1 MRVLYLCHNHPDL
14 QPGGTEV
21 LARGVF
27 RELRDRHGV
36 EGLFLAAVTGAHR
49 PRRPGTL
56 LQSVGGAADEMLVWL
71 GHFDRFAL
79 SQPDTYGLA
88 SLAPLVSALDPDI
101 VHVHHLLLFGA
112 EGIDLVRRAAP
123 RARLVFTA
131 HDFFPICPQEGQ
143 LLTTDGRLCRG
154 PSPDACGRCFPG
166 RPADDIVM
174 RDLQSRDLLADF
186 DRLLFPSDFA
196 RGRYLAAGWPAERL
210 SVMPNGVAESDAAPQ
225 RRSAAAAA
233 RPDGRRDRFG
243 FFGHINR
250 YKGSTVLLEASR
262 ILSEEGVSH
271 RVSLHGGTA
280 YQPDAFLERF
290 NAALA
295 AAPMARHRGPYA
307 GADLGALMAE
317 VDWVVVPSVWWEN
330 APLVILE
337 AFRHGRPV
345 ICGDVGGMAEM
356 VRDGVDGLHA
366 PVGDPVGLAA
376 VLRRA
381 AERPEMWD
389 RLASGILPPKT
400 IAQVAKGHLSL
411 YQELLGQGAPA
422 NRAPEPAPA

>member
-1 MRVLYLCHNHPDL
+1 MHVLYLCHNHPDL

-21 LARGVF
+21 LSRGVF

-56 LQSVGGAADEMLVWL
+56 LQSVGGASDEMLVWL

-88 SLAPLVSALDPDI
+88 SLAPLVSELDPDI
-101 VHVHHLLLFGA
+101 VHVHHVLLFGA
-112 EGIDLVRRAAP
+112 EGVDMVRRAAP

-154 PSPDACGRCFPG
+154 PSLDACQRCFPG
-166 RPADDIVM
+166 RPADDFVM
-174 RDLQSRDLLADF
+174 RDLQARDLLADF
-186 DRLLFPSDFA
+186 DRILVPSAFA
-196 RGRYLAAGWPAERL
+196 RGRFLAAGWPADRL
-210 SVMPNGVAESDAAPQ
+210 LHMPNGIASAGGAAPP
-225 RRSAAAAA
+225 RPRAA
-233 RPDGRRDRFG
+233 PDGRRDRFG

-250 YKGSTVLLEASR
+250 YKGSAVLLEASR
-262 ILSEEGVSH
+262 ILSEDGVPH
-271 RVSLHGGTA
+271 RLTLHGGTA

-290 NAALA
+290 NALLT
-295 AAPMARHRGPYA
+295 AAPAARHQ
-307 GADLGALMAE
+307 GAYTGEDLGALMAE
-317 VDWVVVPSVWWEN
+317 IDWVVVPSVWWEN

-345 ICGDVGGMAEM
+345 ICGGVGGMAEM

-366 PVGDPVGLAA
+366 PVGDPAGLAA

-381 AERPEMWD
+381 AADPALWH

-400 IAQVAKGHLSL
+400 IAQVAKDHLSL
-411 YQELLGQGAPA
+411 YQELLGRATSM
-422 NRAPEPAPA
+422 NRAPEPLPVPA